1 MRLLGLAGSL
11 RAGSYNRGL
20 LRAAAELAPAGTVF
34 EEHDLRGLPFYDG
47 DLEAA
52 GDPVSVIELKD
63 AIRRADALVIATP
76 EYNRGLPGLLKNAI
90 DWASRPALASPL
102 AGKPVAIMGATT
114 GFAGTA
120 RAQQQ
125 LRDAL
130 EFPGA
135 LVLQQPEV
143 LVSEA
148 YLRFDEHGDL
158 VDDEV
163 REQIAEL
170 LAALTRAPAQ
180 AASPGSP
187 SLEADPRVEEPV
199 GELDDQRQEDDRRGH
214 REDHR
219 HDQRQ
224 GRRLALKA

>member
-20 LRAAAELAPAGTVF
+20 LRAAAELTPAGTVF

-63 AIRRADALVIATP
+63 VIRRADALVIATP
-76 EYNRGLPGLLKNAI
+76 EYNRGLPGVLKNAI

-120 RAQQQ
+120 CAQQQ

-148 YLRFDEHGDL
+148 YLRFDGNGDL
-158 VDDEV
+158 VEEEV
-163 REQIAEL
+163 REQITEL
-170 LAALTRAPAQ
+170 LAALTRAPELAPRLGRAPAKTDPSIDEAIGEVDDQ
-180 AASPGSP
+180 GEDEEDEGQSPGSL
-187 SLEADPRVEEPV
+187 S
-199 GELDDQRQEDDRRGH
+199 RRST
-214 REDHR
+214 
-219 HDQRQ
+219 
-224 GRRLALKA
+224 LAA

>member
-1 MRLLGLAGSL
+1 MRLLGIAGSL
-11 RAGSYNRGL
+11 REGSYNRGL
-20 LRAAAELAPAGTVF
+20 LQATRELLPEGVKLV
-34 EEHDLRGLPFYDG
+34 EHGLRELPFYDG

-52 GDPVSVIELKD
+52 GDPEPVTALKD
-63 AIRRADALVIATP
+63 AIRAADAIVIATP
-76 EYNRGLPGLLKNAI
+76 EYNRGIPGVLKNAI

-135 LVLQQPEV
+135 VVVQQPEV

-148 YLRFDEHGDL
+148 YLRFDKNGEL
-158 VDDEV
+158 VDEQTRDE
-163 REQIAEL
+163 ISALLAEL
-170 LAALTRAPAQ
+170 TSTRALV
-180 AASPGSP
+180 AA
-187 SLEADPRVEEPV
+187 
-199 GELDDQRQEDDRRGH
+199 
-214 REDHR
+214 
-219 HDQRQ
+219 
-224 GRRLALKA
+224 

>member
-1 MRLLGLAGSL
+1 
-11 RAGSYNRGL
+11 
-20 LRAAAELAPAGTVF
+20 V
-34 EEHDLRGLPFYDG
+34 EHDLRGLPFYDG

-52 GDPVSVIELKD
+52 GDPESVTELKN
-63 AIRRADALVIATP
+63 AIRRADAIVIATP
-76 EYNRGLPGLLKNAI
+76 EYNRGIPAVLKNAI

-135 LVLQQPEV
+135 LVVQQPEV

-148 YLRFDEHGDL
+148 YLRFDENGEL
-158 VDDEV
+158 VDEET
-163 REQIAEL
+163 RAEIREL
-170 LAALTRAPAQ
+170 LGVLTHGRALVAA
-180 AASPGSP
+180 
-187 SLEADPRVEEPV
+187 
-199 GELDDQRQEDDRRGH
+199 
-214 REDHR
+214 
-219 HDQRQ
+219 
-224 GRRLALKA
+224 

>member
-1 MRLLGLAGSL
+1 MRLLGIAGSL
-11 RAGSYNRGL
+11 REGSYNRGL
-20 LRAAAELAPAGTVF
+20 LRAARDLAPEGV
-34 EEHDLRGLPFYDG
+34 ELGEHDLRGLPFYDG

-52 GDPVSVIELKD
+52 GHPESVTDLKEE
-63 AIRRADALVIATP
+63 IRRADAIVIATP
-76 EYNRGLPGLLKNAI
+76 EYNRGIPGVLTNAI

-135 LVLQQPEV
+135 VVVQQPEV

-148 YLRFDEHGDL
+148 YLRFDESGEL
-158 VDDEV
+158 VDEET
-163 REQIAEL
+163 RAEILEL
-170 LAALTRAPAQ
+170 LAVLTHTRALV
-180 AASPGSP
+180 AA
-187 SLEADPRVEEPV
+187 
-199 GELDDQRQEDDRRGH
+199 
-214 REDHR
+214 
-219 HDQRQ
+219 
-224 GRRLALKA
+224 

>member
-1 MRLLGLAGSL
+1 
-11 RAGSYNRGL
+11 
-20 LRAAAELAPAGTVF
+20 
-34 EEHDLRGLPFYDG
+34 
-47 DLEAA
+47 
-52 GDPVSVIELKD
+52 
-63 AIRRADALVIATP
+63 
-76 EYNRGLPGLLKNAI
+76 
-90 DWASRPALASPL
+90 
-102 AGKPVAIMGATT
+102 MGATT

-180 AASPGSP
+180 AGGPGSLP
-187 SLEADPRVEEPV
+187 LEADPPIEEPV
-199 GELDDQRQEDDRRGH
+199 GEVDRLHDVHRQHRGDRQQRDLEDV
-214 REDHR
+214 
-219 HDQRQ
+219 
-224 GRRLALKA
+224 LA

>member
-1 MRLLGLAGSL
+1 MRLLGIAGSL
-11 RAGSYNRGL
+11 REGSYNRGL
-20 LRAAAELAPAGTVF
+20 LRAAAELAPDGV
-34 EEHDLRGLPFYDG
+34 ELIEHDISGLPFYDG

-52 GDPVSVIELKD
+52 GDPESVTALKE
-63 AIRRADALVIATP
+63 AIRDADVLVIATP
-76 EYNRGLPGLLKNAI
+76 EYNRGLPGVLKNAI

-135 LVLQQPEV
+135 IVLQQPEV

-148 YLRFDEHGDL
+148 YLRFDENGEL
-158 VDDEV
+158 VDEQTRDE
-163 REQIAEL
+163 ISALLAEL
-170 LAALTRAPAQ
+170 TSTRALV
-180 AASPGSP
+180 AA
-187 SLEADPRVEEPV
+187 
-199 GELDDQRQEDDRRGH
+199 
-214 REDHR
+214 
-219 HDQRQ
+219 
-224 GRRLALKA
+224 